1 MGSFGSDKSYGMNS
15 ALIAALSIFSAAIT
29 FMQITVFHMF
39 LFLGVLLFVQSLAGF
54 IRRDSASSIIPT
66 LDQIAKYEKE
76 KMSNEWRKQRTVRSI
91 WTLLVSSILFINAYF
106 HFDSGE
112 KLNLEPMFLFLL
124 TIGILVITNIHLV
137 IHSMK
142 VDGAQS
148 PVDFKGIHGIGK

>member
-1 MGSFGSDKSYGMNS
+1 MEK
-15 ALIAALSIFSAAIT
+15 AAD
-29 FMQITVFHMF
+29 
-39 LFLGVLLFVQSLAGF
+39 GEEY
-54 IRRDSASSIIPT
+54 
-66 LDQIAKYEKE
+66 LDPACQ
-76 KMSNEWRKQRTVRSI
+76 QHP
-91 WTLLVSSILFINAYF
+91 FINAYF